1 MALILFFQA
10 LLLMAVEVVLK
21 VHLQLKRVGMVDRV
35 VDQQQ
40 VELLALQHHQVK
52 VIMVVVDFME
62 QINTL
67 VEVVVELEQ

>member
-1 MALILFFQA
+1 
-10 LLLMAVEVVLK
+10 MAVEVVLK